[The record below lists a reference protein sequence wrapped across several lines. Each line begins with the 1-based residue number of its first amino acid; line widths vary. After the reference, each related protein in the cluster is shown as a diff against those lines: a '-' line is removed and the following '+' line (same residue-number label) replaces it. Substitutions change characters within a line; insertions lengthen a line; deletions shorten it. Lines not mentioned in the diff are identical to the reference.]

1 MRTIMMIVPALL
13 FAACASTSSQK
24 AVSLSQ
30 KGQEVEWV
38 KRIPSSSCEVVGQ
51 VIGENEFG
59 SVEVARTDA
68 RNKAGEFSATHL
80 LVKDEVVN
88 GKSWKIYGVAY
99 RCP

>member
-1 MRTIMMIVPALL
+1 MRFIVLLLPALL
-13 FAACASTSSQK
+13 AVGCATSSQK
-24 AVSLSQ
+24 AIVLSE
-30 KGQEVEWV
+30 KGKAVEWV
-38 KRIPSSSCEVVGQ
+38 KRIPDQACEVVGQ
-51 VIGENEFG
+51 VVGENDFG

-88 GKSWKIYGVAY
+88 GKDWKIYGVAY